1 MRALPR
7 VVVAV
12 LAALAALAAVTLGA
26 CTLSTTAGFTSAGPT
41 GNGAGGGVRATAWTD
56 VSDLARP
63 YALRPI
69 FGSELALDAGD
80 FGWRLHS
87 AGLIGAAYG
96 GDPVLVYG
104 FVGLAPV
111 ALGHLAK
118 DRDPDPW
125 FGVSGELALGVA
137 FMVDGHPE
145 GTFIG
150 LQSAL
155 AHDVAYAGLGAET
168 YVSLGLT
175 IGLHFDI
182 SFRVY

>member
-1 MRALPR
+1 MPK
-7 VVVAV
+7 
-12 LAALAALAAVTLGA
+12 
-26 CTLSTTAGFTSAGPT
+26 
-41 GNGAGGGVRATAWTD
+41 
-56 VSDLARP
+56 
-63 YALRPI
+63 
-69 FGSELALDAGD
+69 
-80 FGWRLHS
+80 
-87 AGLIGAAYG
+87 
-96 GDPVLVYG
+96 
-104 FVGLAPV
+104 
-111 ALGHLAK
+111 AK

-175 IGLHFDI
+175 IELHFDI

>member
-1 MRALPR
+1 MRA
-7 VVVAV
+7 VAV
-12 LAALAALAAVTLGA
+12 APLAALAAVAALSMGA
-26 CTLSTTAGFTSAGPT
+26 CTLSTSAGFTSAVPT
-41 GNGAGGGVRATAWTD
+41 GDGAGGGVRATGWID
-56 VSDLARP
+56 VTEIARP

-69 FGSELALDAGD
+69 FGSELVLDAGA
-80 FGWRLHS
+80 FGWRMHNAALF
-87 AGLIGAAYG
+87 GGAYG

-104 FVGLAPV
+104 FVGFAPL
-111 ALGHLAK
+111 ALGHLSR

-155 AHDVAYAGLGAET
+155 AHDVAYSGPGAET
-168 YVSLGLT
+168 YVSIALT